1 MASRQRCPQSNKRNK
16 VLHRF
21 YEPLVLLHV
30 LDRIQGGHVPR
41 QREDSLPPDH
51 ASRTELRRRFL
62 ESLAYVCDYEK
73 GGDTM
78 TAIFVSSGPL
88 TYHIATNKPLP
99 QTNRVVPFLDSLMKH
114 LRTLNPVTAVDERN
128 ILEQCV
134 EFSEKRISTY
144 WRSLQNSLKM
154 CREATS
160 DAEIL
165 PRKCRVQIKLLSTIL
180 NLTGRFS
187 SA

>member
-1 MASRQRCPQSNKRNK
+1 MSSFQKCQPNKRNK

-30 LDRIQGGHVPR
+30 LDRIQGDHVPR
-41 QREDSLPPDH
+41 QRENSAPPEH

-78 TAIFVSSGPL
+78 TAIFVSSAPL
-88 TYHIATNKPLP
+88 TYHIASNKFLPETNE
-99 QTNRVVPFLDSLMKH
+99 VVPFLDSVLKQ
-114 LRTLNPVTAVDERN
+114 LRATTHSTARTERY
-128 ILEQCV
+128 ILEKCV
-134 EFSEKRISTY
+134 AFSNKRISKY

-154 CREATS
+154 CRKATS
-160 DAEIL
+160 DVEVL
-165 PRKCRVQIKLLSTIL
+165 HCK
-180 NLTGRFS
+180 
-187 SA
+187 